1 MHFYNDRVCVSFCG
15 ENMEI
20 YILCSLF
27 ATDDMLFLGV
37 ICIEHLVFYRL
48 FQLINSS
55 NKPIPVCSYQ
65 CNQYHMYT
73 SMHVTC

>member
-27 ATDDMLFLGV
+27 ATFGAQRGAFEYLGPV
-37 ICIEHLVFYRL
+37 AHLIKYIKL
-48 FQLINSS
+48 S
-55 NKPIPVCSYQ
+55 
-65 CNQYHMYT
+65 
-73 SMHVTC
+73 